1 MISYKSFR
9 NKRILVTGASGLLG
23 FTLIRTLLDSNRKE
37 KLDLHITALVR
48 NRERALQR
56 FAGYDGRKDFSLL
69 TGDVCQA
76 EVFEGQTWDYIVHGA
91 SNAHPKAFATQPVE
105 TMKANLLGTMN
116 LLEYAVK
123 QKSVNEVKKLLF
135 LSSGEIYG
143 EAVMPDEKGW
153 REECAGLVNSMRP
166 RACYPESKRAAEAL
180 CVSYYQEYE
189 ISTVVARL
197 SYIYGEEVLAD
208 NTRADVQFLKNALA
222 GEDIVMKS
230 EGTQMRSY
238 CYVEDAV
245 NALILLLLKGKAG
258 EAYNVAN
265 HASVATIKEYATM
278 LADIFQVGLKME
290 LPDTIEKSGYSQMK
304 KEVLNAEKLYGLG
317 WNPRY
322 NLNAGMEKMKRGKK
336 HLTVS
341 QAES

>member
-1 MISYKSFR
+1 MIFYEGFR

-23 FTLIRTLLDSNRKE
+23 FTLIKTLLDSNQKE

-48 NRERALQR
+48 SRERALQR
-56 FAGYDGRKDFSLL
+56 FIGYAGREDFSLL
-69 TGDVCQA
+69 VGDVCQA
-76 EVFEGQTWDYIVHGA
+76 EIFEGQTWDYIVHGA
-91 SNAHPKAFATQPVE
+91 SNAHPKAFAAQPVE

-116 LLEYAVK
+116 LLECAVK

-143 EAVMPDEKGW
+143 EAAMPDEKGW
-153 REECAGLVNSMRP
+153 REECAGLVDSMRP

-189 ISTVVARL
+189 IPAVVARL

-208 NTRADVQFLKNALA
+208 NTRADVQFFKNALA

-245 NALILLLLKGKAG
+245 NALILLLLEGRAG

-265 HASVATIKEYATM
+265 HASVATIKEYATT
-278 LADIFQVGLKME
+278 LAEVFQVGLKME
-290 LPDTIEKSGYSQMK
+290 LPSVLEKSGYSQMK

-317 WNPRY
+317 FHPLY
-322 NLNAGMEKMKRGKK
+322 DLKAGMEKMRRNKK
-336 HLTVS
+336 HGITGQS
-341 QAES
+341 